1 MLQAITRKGEQQ
13 VWQYKRARV
22 LLMAD
27 RGLSDAQIVERV
39 EVSLATVE
47 RIRKRFVQ
55 ERAQGALQAVTE
67 RPRPGRRSVF
77 DGEARAKITA
87 LACTTS
93 VPDILPSDRIRS
105 RKRRAEEFRERTSF
119 GRPPSKGMGQAFPS
133 GGHNTGLLA
142 PMRLDPDGALTRPIH
157 TYA

>member
-1 MLQAITRKGEQQ
+1 MSGIEVPANYRLFS
-13 VWQYKRARV
+13 
-22 LLMAD
+22 
-27 RGLSDAQIVERV
+27 GLVEAQILSVE
-39 EVSLATVE
+39 T
-47 RIRKRFVQ
+47 K
-55 ERAQGALQAVTE
+55 
-67 RPRPGRRSVF
+67 
-77 DGEARAKITA
+77 
-87 LACTTS
+87 TS

>member
-1 MLQAITRKGEQQ
+1 MFQAITRKGEQQ
-13 VWQYKRARV
+13 VRQYKRARV

-47 RIRKRFVQ
+47 RIRKRFAQ
-55 ERAQGALQAVTE
+55 ERALGALQAVTE

-87 LACTTS
+87 LACTT
-93 VPDILPSDRIRS
+93 PPEG
-105 RKRRAEEFRERTSF
+105 RAHWGLR
-119 GRPPSKGMGQAFPS
+119 
-133 GGHNTGLLA
+133 LLA
-142 PMRLDPDGALTRPIH
+142 DKAVELGYVESISHVTVREMLKKTS
-157 TYA
+157 